1 MDQFSDFG
9 ASNEETEP
17 KIGIYEKKKLSKIGP
32 TENFHLSQKSKSIV
46 KDSKSLLKST
56 KANVAKK
63 R

>member
-1 MDQFSDFG
+1 MKKQS
-9 ASNEETEP
+9 P
-17 KIGIYEKKKLSKIGP
+17 KLESMKKKLSKIGP